1 MKDLIEISSFCTM
14 LKLEL
19 ISLSKEKRL
28 QRYLFILDITRPT
41 WLSTAIVTG
50 ELARVLE
57 VVIALLIGLPQD
69 VNNNG
74 YLNDVHHESSH
85 AFVVRCVNLRSLEDV
100 YFVCPIQKHWTIQ
113 SLFKSLCYLDWPII
127 AKTKVHHML
136 MKSGK
141 TAAHDGYTALKR
153 YFLHCSVFVLK
164 GH

>member
-69 VNNNG
+69 LNNNG
-74 YLNDVHHESSH
+74 YLNDVHH
-85 AFVVRCVNLRSLEDV
+85 
-100 YFVCPIQKHWTIQ
+100 
-113 SLFKSLCYLDWPII
+113 
-127 AKTKVHHML
+127 
-136 MKSGK
+136 
-141 TAAHDGYTALKR
+141 
-153 YFLHCSVFVLK
+153 
-164 GH
+164 

>member
-50 ELARVLE
+50 ELGWPAVLE

-69 VNNNG
+69 LNNNG
-74 YLNDVHHESSH
+74 YLSDVHH
-85 AFVVRCVNLRSLEDV
+85 
-100 YFVCPIQKHWTIQ
+100 
-113 SLFKSLCYLDWPII
+113 
-127 AKTKVHHML
+127 
-136 MKSGK
+136 
-141 TAAHDGYTALKR
+141 
-153 YFLHCSVFVLK
+153 
-164 GH
+164 